1 MGIYMLVFALCV
13 VIALAVFLVYLI
25 DYKFKRL
32 NDSMMNHDRA
42 NRFETN
48 QIEHLLALY
57 HDLKL
62 DGALPATRDWAGSP
76 DFLRIVYEHVRALK
90 PETVVECG
98 SGVSSIVIA
107 RALQQNGKG
116 RLISLD
122 HDAIFAEKTRQNLAH
137 HGLEQWVDMRVEPL
151 QDSGVAGQKTHWYP
165 LKNIPSAN
173 INMVVVD
180 GPPITNDAEARFC
193 AGPTFIP
200 KMSDQSVM
208 LLDDFNRAGDSS
220 IVEKWRAA
228 FPSLGFEK
236 LATEKGCCRLTVN
249 AK

>member
-1 MGIYMLVFALCV
+1 VFIFALFAIIALVVFA
-13 VIALAVFLVYLI
+13 IYLI

-32 NDSMMNHDRA
+32 NSTMMNHDRT

-57 HDLKL
+57 HELKL
-62 DGALPATRDWAGSP
+62 DGALPPTRDWAGSP
-76 DFLRIVYEHVRALK
+76 DFLRIVYDQVRTQK

-107 RALQQNGKG
+107 RALQQNGRG

-122 HDAIFAEKTRQNLAH
+122 HDVIFAEKTRQNLAR

-151 QDSGVAGQKTHWYP
+151 QDSGVTGQKTPWYP

-173 INMVVVD
+173 IHLVVVD
-180 GPPITNDAEARFC
+180 GPPITHDSEARFC
-193 AGPTFIP
+193 AGPAFIP

-208 LLDDFNRAGDSS
+208 LLDDFNRAGDTS
-220 IVEKWRAA
+220 IVEKWRAS
-228 FPSLGFEK
+228 FPSLGIEK